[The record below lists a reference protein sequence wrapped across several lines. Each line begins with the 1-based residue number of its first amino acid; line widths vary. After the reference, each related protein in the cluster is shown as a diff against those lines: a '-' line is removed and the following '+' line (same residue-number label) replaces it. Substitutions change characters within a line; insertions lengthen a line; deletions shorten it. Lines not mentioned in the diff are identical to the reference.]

1 MHISWRAF
9 DNVSLSNN
17 NLTATLPTHLQST
30 IATGNGVSSGKWYWE
45 VLVQST
51 GAIVGITSTTASGQI
66 WNTVNHR
73 GYFSGAAKWGGT
85 SGSSYGT
92 TFSIGDVI
100 SILLDMDAGII
111 EFWKNGVT
119 QGVAFTNVKSLG
131 TVYPFYGN
139 PTGTGIPSTATARF
153 ERKAFS
159 YQVPDGY
166 LHYDIKDKIFLS
178 SGYKNYC
185 LEYVVSRENAVPVMT
200 SASNI
205 NAKVTASAYNASDYP
220 WYAFDGIVNATA
232 RPFWYTNST
241 SPEGG
246 HWLQVEFENPKVVSG
261 ISLVSLLITG
271 SSYSIKEF
279 ELYGS
284 NDGAVYEKLYMNT
297 QPNGGTKIYYDFE
310 NTKAYS
316 SYRLNILSS
325 YHLVTTVGVSEME
338 IFQKNNEIMYVLDTS
353 NEISFNKYGMKSNK
367 SFNGAVD
374 KIKDVI
380 KTNFS
385 LDSGKTFEHI
395 IDMLKRRVDKIT
407 LG

>member
-131 TVYPFYGN
+131 TVYPFTETQQELVYRQLQLLDLKEKHSL
-139 PTGTGIPSTATARF
+139 IKF
-153 ERKAFS
+153 
-159 YQVPDGY
+159 QM
-166 LHYDIKDKIFLS
+166 DIYTMILKI
-178 SGYKNYC
+178 
-185 LEYVVSRENAVPVMT
+185 
-200 SASNI
+200 
-205 NAKVTASAYNASDYP
+205 
-220 WYAFDGIVNATA
+220 
-232 RPFWYTNST
+232 
-241 SPEGG
+241 
-246 HWLQVEFENPKVVSG
+246 
-261 ISLVSLLITG
+261 
-271 SSYSIKEF
+271 
-279 ELYGS
+279 
-284 NDGAVYEKLYMNT
+284 
-297 QPNGGTKIYYDFE
+297 
-310 NTKAYS
+310 
-316 SYRLNILSS
+316 
-325 YHLVTTVGVSEME
+325 
-338 IFQKNNEIMYVLDTS
+338 
-353 NEISFNKYGMKSNK
+353 K
-367 SFNGAVD
+367 SFFHL
-374 KIKDVI
+374 VI
-380 KTNFS
+380 KTIALN
-385 LDSGKTFEHI
+385 
-395 IDMLKRRVDKIT
+395 M
-407 LG
+407 